1 MSVVTREDTG
11 GCAVLTLNRP
21 QVLNAV
27 SNGLLDEFEAHLEDI
42 ASGAPRALVI
52 TGQGRAFCAGSDL
65 NERDGDPAL
74 RIAQVHRLV
83 ERLTSF
89 PKISVA
95 ALNGPALGGGL
106 EIALAC
112 TFRVA
117 ASDAR
122 LGLPEVKLGLMPVY
136 GGTQLLPRLIG
147 ERRALQM
154 MLSGEAVAGAKA
166 LEFGLVDQLVE
177 RASDVL
183 PAALHMAHVHAQ
195 YGLVAQQAIRRAVRE
210 GMALPLTDAL
220 ALERTLGPQVA
231 ATFDAREGIQAFLE
245 KRAPVFRDE

>member
-1 MSVVTREDTG
+1 MSVVTREDIAD
-11 GCAVLTLNRP
+11 CAVLTLNRP
-21 QVLNAV
+21 EVLNAV
-27 SNGLLDEFEAHLEDI
+27 SNRLLDELEAHLDDI
-42 ASGAPRALVI
+42 ASDAPRALVI

-74 RIAQVHRLV
+74 RIAQVHRLI
-83 ERLTSF
+83 ERLIHF

-112 TFRVA
+112 TFRIA
-117 ASDAR
+117 TSDAR
-122 LGLPEVKLGLMPVY
+122 LGLPEIKLGLMPVY

-154 MLSGEAVAGAKA
+154 MLSGDAVAGATA

-177 RASDVL
+177 QAPDVL
-183 PAALHMAHVHAQ
+183 QAALHMAKHHAQ

-210 GMALPLTDAL
+210 GMQLSLTDAL
-220 ALERTLGPQVA
+220 ALEHTLGPLVA
-231 ATFDAREGIQAFLE
+231 ATADAREGIQAFLE
-245 KRAPVFRDE
+245 RRAPVFRDA

>member
-1 MSVVTREDTG
+1 MPAVTRQDAG
-11 GCAVLTLNRP
+11 DFAVLTLNRP
-21 QVLNAV
+21 EVLNAV
-27 SNGLLDEFEAHLEDI
+27 SNHLLDEFEAHLDDI
-42 ASGAPRALVI
+42 ESGTPRALII

-74 RIAQVHRLV
+74 RIAQVHRLI
-83 ERLTSF
+83 ERMTCF
-89 PKISVA
+89 PKISIA

-117 ASDAR
+117 VSDAR
-122 LGLPEVKLGLMPVY
+122 LGLPEIKLGLMPVY

-177 RASDVL
+177 RASDL
-183 PAALHMAHVHAQ
+183 LDAALHMAKDHAL
-195 YGLVAQQAIRRAVRE
+195 YGLIAQRAIRRAVRE
-210 GMALPLTDAL
+210 GLQLPLTDAL
-220 ALERTLGPQVA
+220 TLERTLGRRVA
-231 ATFDAREGIQAFLE
+231 ATADAREGIQAFLE
-245 KRAPVFRDE
+245 KRTPVFRDV